1 MFKLVIVILS
11 LFIHIQACFAYCDI
25 TEFRWECDLLTS
37 RKPVKDK
44 ISLVYCNDTPV
55 YVNQAQ
61 YEIIKRYQRADIN
74 MVLRVN
80 DEFVTGPCIPAG
92 REGYLVGIQ

>member
-1 MFKLVIVILS
+1 MLKLSVLM
-11 LFIHIQACFAYCDI
+11 LGLLMPLQASFAYCDI
-25 TEFRWECDLLTS
+25 TEFRWECDLLST
-37 RKPVKDK
+37 RMPANDK

-55 YVNQAQ
+55 YVNQSQ
-61 YEIIKRYQRADIN
+61 YEVIRRYQRADIN

-92 REGYLVGIQ
+92 REGFLVGIH